1 MAGIPQR
8 AWLVLLAVAVV
19 GGTLGLFLFE
29 PGTASPDPVHFDD
42 TVDTGVVL
50 ETEFDDRDVD
60 VPKTQVFYSQYEY
73 VVGYRGVERFA
84 DATQQPG
91 HDDRF
96 GYPLAVYVSDFSD
109 VEFELTDSG
118 YPVAEGTVG
127 WTDAETAAFVVG
139 SEARTPAGE
148 TVMAFS
154 DREDAEAFAT
164 DHGGE
169 VTSWEAVLE
178 SDVEVD
184 DASAVEGQV
193 EDRHE
198 LADEL
203 VANATA
209 LRDRPVELVV
219 GEDTDTITE
228 AIDVAPDDSTILVPE
243 GTYEEHVTV
252 DRPVTIAGEGNATI
266 EGDGSGTVVYVDD
279 ERAAVTDLEITGV
292 GDSFVDEDDD
302 SDDALEMAYGSG
314 DAGIEV
320 NGTTNALVE
329 NVTIETPSNGV
340 LLRDTPETVVRDV
353 TVYGADHWSDGYM
366 GVLTMRTEDN
376 VVEDSKFVDGRD
388 GLYTHRSNGLVYRNN
403 DLENNRIGIH
413 LMYTSGV
420 VLADNTVTDAASS
433 GIDIMTDPEHNAV
446 VGNEVTGASEGLLTA
461 GSDSYVAD
469 NVLTEND
476 VGMTT
481 GAENS
486 RYEGNVIAG
495 NVEGVQANQLLPTS
509 QVVDNDFVDNHNHA
523 NARLGVLRIW
533 TEAGSGNYW
542 DGAVGSTD
550 GDVLD
555 RAFTSTHPV
564 DERVHRVDGTPT
576 LARAPVIDALG
587 GLDGSVSG
595 MRDGQI
601 VDTHPR
607 CEPANPELLERID
620 PEPAVDDCSAY
631 PKSSSAS

>member
-8 AWLVLLAVAVV
+8 GWVALLAVVVV
-19 GGTLGLFLFE
+19 GGALGLFLFE
-29 PGTASPDPVHFDD
+29 PGTAEPDPVHFDD

-50 ETEFDDRDVD
+50 ETEYDDRDID
-60 VPKTQVFYSQYEY
+60 IPKAQVFYSQYEY
-73 VVGYRGVERFA
+73 VVGYRGVERFV

-96 GYPLAVYVSDFSD
+96 GYPLAVYVSDYSE
-109 VEFELTDSG
+109 VEFELTGSG

-127 WTDAETAAFVVG
+127 WTDAETATFVVG

-154 DREDAEAFAT
+154 DRADAETFAA
-164 DHGGE
+164 DYGGD
-169 VTSWEAVLE
+169 VTTWETVLE
-178 SDVEVD
+178 TDFDVD
-184 DASAVEGQV
+184 DATAVQGQV
-193 EDRHE
+193 DDRHE
-198 LADEL
+198 LADEH
-203 VANATA
+203 VANART
-209 LRDRPVELVV
+209 LHERPVEVVV
-219 GEDTDTITE
+219 GEDADSITE
-228 AIDVAPDDSTILVPE
+228 AVDIAPANSTIVVPE

-252 DRPVTIAGEGNATI
+252 DRPVTITGEGTATI

-279 ERAAVTDLEITGV
+279 ERAAITDLEITGV
-292 GDSFVDEDDD
+292 GESFFDEDDE

-320 NGTTNALVE
+320 NGTSNALIE

-340 LLRDTPETVVRDV
+340 LLRDTPETVVRNV

-376 VVEDSKFVDGRD
+376 VVENSRFVDGRD

-403 DLENNRIGIH
+403 ELENNRIGIH

-469 NVLTEND
+469 NVLTDND

-533 TEAGSGNYW
+533 TEDGSGNYW

-555 RAFTSTHPV
+555 RAFTPTHPV
-564 DERVHRVDGTPT
+564 DQRVHRVDATPT
-576 LARAPVIDALG
+576 LARAPVVDALG
-587 GLDGSVSG
+587 GLDGTVSG

-601 VDTHPR
+601 VDTHPH
-607 CEPANPELLERID
+607 CEPANPELLETTD
-620 PEPAVDDCSAY
+620 WEATADDCSAY
-631 PKSSSAS
+631 LPSESAR